1 MKKTDSIGRSD
12 SDLRP
17 KAGLKKITIDA
28 SVRDTAIAK
37 QYEAYGLEKGVPVE
51 HVDGVPDGFHEGH
64 TLATG
69 KKEVLVTAFQG
80 AAIKECTGLEDKYVC
95 CNLHV
100 VNQTTNCPLDCSYCI
115 LQAYLNK
122 PVTTVHANIDQ
133 MLEQIRT
140 EAATQPNRL
149 FRVGTGDLGDALAL
163 DPLGSATAELVP
175 RFAEISN
182 VLLELKT
189 KSAEVDQLLTLEH
202 RGRVAI
208 AWSVNSA
215 TITDTEEHRC
225 ASLNQRLEAAKR
237 VVEAG
242 YLLAFHFDPMV
253 VHDGW
258 EEHYPATMRQIA
270 EAIPLERVAW
280 ISMGA
285 LRFPPHMLKTMQ
297 QRFPNSRLPLGEL
310 FIASDGKMRYMKPAR
325 IAMYNALNESIDDV
339 GGHDVFRYLC
349 METPEVWRRVFGFV
363 PATNADLD
371 FRFASSICE
380 KFPYM
385 MTEAPD
391 FEYYRQHPN
400 LGLESAVDSSETVRL
415 TAG

>member
-1 MKKTDSIGRSD
+1 MKKSD
-12 SDLRP
+12 STGRAGRGSRP
-17 KAGLKKITIDA
+17 KASLNNITIDA
-28 SVRDTAIAK
+28 SVRDTPIAK
-37 QYEAYGLEKGVPVE
+37 QYEAFGEATGIPVDHIE
-51 HVDGVPDGFHEGH
+51 GVPDGFHDGH

-122 PVTTVHANIDQ
+122 PITTVHANIEQ
-133 MLEQIRT
+133 MLGQIRH
-140 EAATQPNRL
+140 EADSQPNRL

-175 RFAEISN
+175 RFAEIPN

-189 KSAEVDQLLTLEH
+189 KSAEVDQLLSLDH

-208 AWSVNSA
+208 AWSVNSS
-215 TITDTEEHRC
+215 TITDNEEHLC
-225 ASLNQRLEAAKR
+225 ASLDQRLEAAKR
-237 VVEAG
+237 VVDAG
-242 YLLAFHFDPMV
+242 YLLGFHFDPMV
-253 VHDGW
+253 VHEGW
-258 EEHYPATMRQIA
+258 EEHYPATMERIA
-270 EAIPLERVAW
+270 AAVPLDRVAW

-310 FIASDGKMRYMKPAR
+310 FVASDGKMRYMKPAR
-325 IAMYNALNESIDDV
+325 IAMYKALNESIDSV
-339 GGHDVFRYLC
+339 GGQDVFRYLC

-371 FRFASSICE
+371 FRFASSVCD

-385 MTEAPD
+385 MAQPPE
-391 FEYYRQHPN
+391 FEYYRERPN
-400 LGLESAVDSSETVRL
+400 LGLETSVDASEAVRFST
-415 TAG
+415 G